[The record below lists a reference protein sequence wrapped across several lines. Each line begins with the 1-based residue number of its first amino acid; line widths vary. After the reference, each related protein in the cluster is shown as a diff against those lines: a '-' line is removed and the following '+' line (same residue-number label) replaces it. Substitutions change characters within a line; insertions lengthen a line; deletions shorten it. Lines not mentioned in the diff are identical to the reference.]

1 LKPSYASTAPQPT
14 GPERRR
20 SDALLRE
27 IAAEI
32 TTRGGW
38 IPFSR
43 YMELALYHPRH
54 GYYASGAVTFGE
66 GGDFVTAPELG
77 SVFAACLARCCLPVL
92 RETGGELLE
101 IGAGSGALAVS
112 LLNGLQGLG
121 SLPAQYLILEASP
134 ALRQRQRQLIES
146 ALPAELASRVR
157 WLDEP
162 PAAPFEGVIL
172 ANEVLDALPVERF
185 EITVG
190 GPRLLGV
197 CIERDALAWRPA
209 EQADARLDA
218 ALEQRGLT
226 LPVGYRSE
234 IALELPRWLRAQ
246 TRGLRR
252 GAALFIDYGYP
263 RSEYYHPERRDGTL
277 ICHFRQRGF
286 DRPLALPGLIDLSA
300 FVDFTALAEAA
311 DACGL
316 RVAGFA
322 SQAHFLLDCGLE
334 AVVAE
339 SLGLPERER
348 ALRLAELQRLTHPG
362 EMGER
367 FKVMALAR
375 GLSTP
380 VPGFERFDRRHAL

>member
-1 LKPSYASTAPQPT
+1 MKPSYASTAPQPT
-14 GPERRR
+14 AQERRL

-32 TTRGGW
+32 TARDGW

-43 YMELALYHPRH
+43 YMELALYHPRY

-77 SVFAACLARCCLPVL
+77 PVFAACLARCCLPVL

-101 IGAGSGALAVS
+101 IGAGSGALAAA
-112 LLNGLQGLG
+112 LLPELQRLER
-121 SLPAQYLILEASP
+121 LPSRYRIVEPSA
-134 ALRQRQRQLIES
+134 ALRERQRRRLLET
-146 ALPAELASRVR
+146 LPPELMRRVSWR
-157 WLDEP
+157 EEP
-162 PAAPFEGVIL
+162 PEKPFEGMIL

-185 EITVG
+185 EMTHA

-197 CIERDALAWRPA
+197 TLVDGELAWQPA
-209 EQADARLDA
+209 AGADPCLEA
-218 ALEQRGLT
+218 AWPELGLE

-234 IALELPRWLRAQ
+234 IALDLPHWLREQ
-246 TRGLRR
+246 TRTLRR

-277 ICHFRQRGF
+277 ICHYRQRGF

-311 DACGL
+311 DTCGL
-316 RVAGFA
+316 VVAGFA
-322 SQAHFLLDCGLE
+322 TQAHFLIDCGLE
-334 AVVAE
+334 AVAAGLM
-339 SLGLPERER
+339 SLPEREQ

-367 FKVMALAR
+367 FKVMALTRKLEA
-375 GLSTP
+375 P
-380 VPGFERFDRRHAL
+380 VPGFDRFDRRHAL

>member
-1 LKPSYASTAPQPT
+1 MKPSYASTAPQPT
-14 GPERRR
+14 AQERRL

-32 TTRGGW
+32 DAGGGW

-54 GYYASGAVTFGE
+54 GYYGSGAVAFGE

-77 SVFAACLARCCLPVL
+77 PAFAACLARCCLPVL
-92 RETGGELLE
+92 EETGGGLLE
-101 IGAGSGALAVS
+101 IGAGSGTLAIAL
-112 LLNGLQGLG
+112 LRELQRLG
-121 SLPAQYLILEASP
+121 RLPPRYRILERSE
-134 ALRQRQRQLIES
+134 ALRERQRRRLLE
-146 ALPAELASRVR
+146 ALPADLMRRVC
-157 WLDEP
+157 WLETP
-162 PAAPFEGVIL
+162 PEEPFEGVVL

-185 EITVG
+185 EITAD

-197 CIERDALAWRPA
+197 TLIEGELAWRPA
-209 EQADARLDA
+209 VEADPRLEA
-218 ALEQRGLT
+218 AWPELGLE

-234 IALELPRWLRAQ
+234 IALDLPPWLELHTRALH
-246 TRGLRR
+246 RGL
-252 GAALFIDYGYP
+252 ALFIDYGYP
-263 RSEYYHPERRDGTL
+263 RNEYYHPQRRNGTL
-277 ICHFRQRGF
+277 ICHYRQRGF

-316 RVAGFA
+316 TVAGFA
-322 SQAHFLLDCGLE
+322 SQAHFLIDCGLE
-334 AVVAE
+334 AVAAG
-339 SLGLPERER
+339 LADLPERER

-367 FKVMALAR
+367 FKVMALTR
-375 GLSTP
+375 RLETP
-380 VPGFERFDRRHAL
+380 VPGFDRFDRRHAL